1 MQKTSFPGNKTGAA
15 GLLISFMFVLSLLTY
30 SFLEA
35 KNARI
40 QKLVRE
46 EKILLEKMEE
56 LNSSQIKGL

>member
-1 MQKTSFPGNKTGAA
+1 MQKTSFPGSKTGTA
-15 GLLISFMFVLSLLTY
+15 GLLISFMFALSLLTY

-46 EKILLEKMEE
+46 EKIMLEKMEE

>member
-1 MQKTSFPGNKTGAA
+1 MQKTSFPGSKTGAA
-15 GLLISFMFVLSLLTY
+15 GLLISLMFALSLLTY
-30 SFLEA
+30 SFLQA

-46 EKILLEKMEE
+46 EKIMLEEMEE

>member
-1 MQKTSFPGNKTGAA
+1 
-15 GLLISFMFVLSLLTY
+15 MFALSLLTY

>member
-1 MQKTSFPGNKTGAA
+1 MQKTSFPGSKTGVA
-15 GLLISFMFVLSLLTY
+15 GLLISFMFALSLLTY
-30 SFLEA
+30 SFMEA